1 MKSPRFAGRL
11 VAECLGVVVLIALGP
26 LAAHGQV
33 TLKFWQPDTRAD
45 WVKARDIV
53 IKDFEEKNP
62 GIKVENTTVDWGQL
76 FPKLQAA
83 VAANAAPDI
92 YFLNPPSNVY
102 GAAAQKLI
110 VPVTD
115 VVKAVGADRW
125 PTSMVDPL
133 TVDGQV
139 YGMPMNTFPHVVW
152 YRKDLFAQ
160 AGLQP
165 PTTLD
170 NLLKAAQTLNKPP
183 ATYGIALYN
192 NQADPHVFVEIC
204 AAFGCQ
210 VVDAKG
216 NVVIDTP
223 QTAQAIEYYK
233 QLWKT
238 TTPDAISK
246 TNLDQRLVFAAGGA
260 AIMMT
265 QISLVTNLTSG
276 QSKVSLDQAAVVEVP
291 NQAKVRPTTV
301 NEIQALTI
309 PRGAKHPAEAR
320 RFLEF
325 WFSPEEYMK
334 YISNTVPGHLPTMK
348 HATAAGSPYWELPR
362 IKPMAGLF
370 RVASE
375 SALQNGFYL
384 GMYPVPNTCEPKV
397 YAAGIYTQMVSHAVV
412 DNWGG
417 AQTAAWAQTEIK
429 RLCAR

>member
-1 MKSPRFAGRL
+1 
-11 VAECLGVVVLIALGP
+11 
-26 LAAHGQV
+26 
-33 TLKFWQPDTRAD
+33 
-45 WVKARDIV
+45 
-53 IKDFEEKNP
+53 
-62 GIKVENTTVDWGQL
+62 
-76 FPKLQAA
+76 
-83 VAANAAPDI
+83 
-92 YFLNPPSNVY
+92 
-102 GAAAQKLI
+102 
-110 VPVTD
+110 
-115 VVKAVGADRW
+115 
-125 PTSMVDPL
+125 
-133 TVDGQV
+133 
-139 YGMPMNTFPHVVW
+139 
-152 YRKDLFAQ
+152 
-160 AGLQP
+160 
-165 PTTLD
+165 
-170 NLLKAAQTLNKPP
+170 
-183 ATYGIALYN
+183 
-192 NQADPHVFVEIC
+192 VFVEIC

-216 NVVIDTP
+216 NVVIDSP

-291 NQAKVRPTTV
+291 NQAKTRPTTV

-325 WFSPEEYMK
+325 WFSPDEYMK

-348 HATAAGSPYWELPR
+348 HATAATSPYWELPR
-362 IKPMAGLF
+362 IKPMASLF

-375 SALQNGFYL
+375 SAFQNGFYL
-384 GMYPVPNTCEPKV
+384 GMHPVPNTCEPKV
-397 YAAGIYTQMVSHAVV
+397 YAAGIYTQMVSHAVI